1 MKKLFV
7 LYVLCVMFSRL
18 YGADGNGSTAMRN
31 LNGYRFEN
39 ASGEKVTLKALEGN
53 YVFLELWSMSCGPC
67 LREME
72 FFKKLPASYKD
83 KPICFVAI
91 CIENNVALWKKFLTK
106 RNIGGTQWIT
116 PIMGAFQKEN
126 RFFAV
131 PRFVLLDRKGN
142 IIQDNAKRPSDPA
155 LKADLDRLFSD

>member
-7 LYVLCVMFSRL
+7 FCAFCLTLGWL
-18 YGADGNGSTAMRN
+18 YGAEKTDSTAVRN
-31 LNGYRFEN
+31 LNGYRFESS
-39 ASGEKVTLKALEGN
+39 SGEKVSFEALNGN
-53 YVFLELWSMSCGPC
+53 YVYLELWSMSCGPC
-67 LREME
+67 LQEMK
-72 FFKKLPASYKD
+72 FFKELPANYKD
-83 KPICFVAI
+83 KPIRFVAI
-91 CIENNVALWKKFLTK
+91 CLENNVALWKKFLAK
-106 RNIGGTQWIT
+106 RSIGGTQWIT
-116 PIMGAFQKEN
+116 PILGAFQKEN